1 MTIIAEVPSMN
12 ISKPLKYIS
21 IIATLTMIF
30 VQIGGALVSKTGSA
44 DGCGSSWPLC
54 HGQVIPKTFPMDTI
68 IELAHRG
75 VSGFALIIVVAL
87 GYLALKEI
95 GHIRET
101 KFLVSMSI
109 GFLVLQALIG
119 AAAVVWQQN
128 DFVLALHFGISLIS
142 FASVFLLSLLIFE
155 VDQKFEARE
164 VIIQSHLKWHTILFT
179 MSIYIAIYSGAL
191 VRHTES
197 TLACISWPH
206 CNSDSIFMPSNFY
219 EYVHMGHRTLAFIM
233 FLWFTYITYHAVKH
247 YHEYRVIKNGYT
259 LAYLFI
265 VMQVVTGAITIFTL
279 GNIFIMLLHA
289 LFITLLFGMLCY
301 FIMLIS
307 RSK

>member
-1 MTIIAEVPSMN
+1 MTIIAEVPFMN

-247 YHEYRVIKNGYT
+247 YHEYRVVKNGYA

>member
-1 MTIIAEVPSMN
+1 MTIIAEVPFMN

-206 CNSDSIFMPSNFY
+206 CNSESMFIPSNFY

-233 FLWFTYITYHAVKH
+233 FLWFTYITYHAIK
-247 YHEYRVIKNGYT
+247 YYRDYRVIKNGYA

>member
-1 MTIIAEVPSMN
+1 MTIIAEVPFMN

-247 YHEYRVIKNGYT
+247 YNEYRVIKNGYT

-265 VMQVVTGAITIFTL
+265 VMQVITGAITIFTL